1 MIEIKKIYTW
11 YNIYI
16 DNVLILKNLSKS
28 DIQYICKI
36 LKETKTKYKFLNTK
50 LI

>member
-11 YNIYI
+11 YNIYV
-16 DNVLILKNLSKS
+16 DNVLILKNLSEF
-28 DIQYICKI
+28 DIQDIFKI
-36 LKETKTKYKFLNTK
+36 LKETKTKYKFLDKK

>member
-1 MIEIKKIYTW
+1 MIEIKKIYNW

-16 DNVLILKNLSKS
+16 DNVLILKNLSKF
-28 DIQYICKI
+28 DIQDIFKI
-36 LKETKTKYKFLNTK
+36 LKETKTQYKFLDTK